1 MPLLVILFL
10 FGAAQLAYNN
20 GLHMTGN
27 LLSVL
32 AAIYTALVIAE
43 LVGHEG

>member
-32 AAIYTALVIAE
+32 DAIYTALVIAE
-43 LVGHEG
+43 VIGED